1 MLTNQDFTE
10 LAEDLRSEELS
21 LRVATLKAFRKL
33 PSGDARILPHLEP
46 LLQDKTP
53 CILGYPYIFGEV
65 RWLAAHALAAERA
78 ALGMNQPVRVQN
90 VVKPIN
96 TAGITYAEEA
106 ANVEFKG
113 GVEGVLEN
121 LAILR
126 DMGYLPLIDLDFL
139 PFDKYPHPPRTQ
151 LFSVNGTQQISR
163 QPELVPA

>member
-1 MLTNQDFTE
+1 MLTDQDFSE
-10 LAEDLRSEELS
+10 LTEDLRSEDLS

-33 PSGDARILPHLEP
+33 PSGDPRILPHLER

-53 CILGYPYIFGEV
+53 CVLGYPYIFGEV

-78 ALGMNQPVRVQN
+78 ALGINQPVRVQN

-96 TAGITYAEEA
+96 TAGIAYAEEV

-126 DMGYLPLIDLDFL
+126 EMGYLSLIDLDFL
-139 PFDKYPHPPRTQ
+139 PFDKYPCPPKTQ
-151 LFSVNGTQQISR
+151 VFSVNGAQQISH